1 MDHTRRCEPSLSDS
15 SWYSNLQLLGYGDQV
30 SPAMFDYP
38 NPAAF
43 QQVFFYLFN
52 LLNKEKVRTEFRDC
66 WPILDKKQEA
76 EFRRKVVNL
85 VKEYQKEYPMDLP
98 YTNPSLFQSPGGRR
112 FVAFLHVFSNFVLKM
127 FLEKFDVE
135 LLSKPSTKN
144 KKLGKICFTGLVRS
158 TKAALENASDDQAS
172 MKETVRKSKESAKK
186 IGVKYFDIKEF
197 LEESQE
203 NELIDVKRVHSEMVQ
218 QGSNHKEKLLS
229 SYDEKCNEI
238 KELQSALRDNGVHH
252 ENLWTSIMMVDDS
265 VPKLKL
271 NFDEFP
277 AELVAVDN
285 MKMTFENMIA
295 KVVSTVG
302 RVLEFKPQAFPIK
315 EMALGAATFTSQAHQ
330 LTKLQADLGL
340 TVGKMMENVQVM
352 LNTSSQIDWA
362 NCELAIS
369 RSSSYSTQSGV
380 QTVLLPPTPSLLEDL
395 QKPHPN
401 DLQQGIPSH
410 LQLLSPSPT
419 TPHPTLTIPP
429 GSALSCTPISTGQV
443 MRRFP
448 RRIAPDQSPLL
459 RQSLIQSTLLRAGGE
474 LLEEVRGQDTTKTEP
489 LSEAEYPGHGSRGS
503 LSDFSP
509 VLSST
514 TKSPSDTFSRPSSSL
529 GVDGDRRPSSS
540 LGLVAAS
547 SSSFA
552 IPSPT
557 FGSLRAAADASL
569 SLDCTQSKIEMY
581 RKILLSAKNKEKP
594 RAEGNS
600 SLLSAWN
607 CHRQSLSPQG
617 RPAAHSSSSSPT
629 SPSAPGQ
636 FSPLQSYRTP
646 DMSHR
651 RMSVASPGSEE
662 MDSKMVTRL
671 DQLMTSLTLSND
683 SLDFSLGRMSFG
695 GDELLSPHCT

>member
-85 VKEYQKEYPMDLP
+85 VKEYQKDFPTDLP

-127 FLEKFDVE
+127 FMEKLDVE

-144 KKLGKICFTGLVRS
+144 KKLGKICFTGLVKS
-158 TKAALENASDDQAS
+158 TKAALENASDDQAT
-172 MKETVRKSKESAKK
+172 MKETVRKSKESANK
-186 IGVKYFDIKEF
+186 IGGKYFDIKEF

-203 NELIDVKRVHSEMVQ
+203 NEFIDVKRLHSDMVQ
-218 QGSNHKEKLLS
+218 QGSLNKEKLLS
-229 SYDEKCNEI
+229 SYDEKCDEI
-238 KELQSALRDNGVHH
+238 KELQSALKENGVHH
-252 ENLWTSIMMVDDS
+252 ENLWTSIMMVVDDS

-277 AELVAVDN
+277 AELVASDN
-285 MKMTFENMIA
+285 MKMTYENMIA

-302 RVLEFKPQAFPIK
+302 RVLEFKPKAFPIK

-330 LTKLQADLGL
+330 LTKLQAELGL

-380 QTVLLPPTPSLLEDL
+380 QTVLLPPTPSLLENL

-419 TPHPTLTIPP
+419 TPHPTLTITP
-429 GSALSCTPISTGQV
+429 GLALGCTPISTGQV
-443 MRRFP
+443 TRRFP
-448 RRIAPDQSPLL
+448 RRVAPDQSPLL
-459 RQSLIQSTLLRAGGE
+459 RQSLIQSTLLRASGE
-474 LLEEVRGQDTTKTEP
+474 LLEEEEVRGQNTPKT
-489 LSEAEYPGHGSRGS
+489 EAEYPGHGSRGS
-503 LSDFSP
+503 LSVFSP

-529 GVDGDRRPSSS
+529 GVDGDSRPSSS
-540 LGLVAAS
+540 LGLAGAS

-557 FGSLRAAADASL
+557 FGSLRSAADASL

-594 RAEGNS
+594 RTEGKS

-607 CHRQSLSPQG
+607 CHRQT
-617 RPAAHSSSSSPT
+617 HSSSSSPT

-636 FSPLQSYRTP
+636 FSPQQSYRTP
-646 DMSHR
+646 DTSHR
-651 RMSVASPGSEE
+651 RRSVASPGSQE

-683 SLDFSLGRMSFG
+683 SLEFSLGRMSFG
-695 GDELLSPHCT
+695 GDELLSPHCP